1 MKIEYEINGFDY
13 EYEPESEDLEYCL
26 ALALTDVLRIE
37 SSKEVISAL
46 RKVISEYD
54 LASNK
59 MIVEDCKSELKEL
72 LEGDAIEQ
80 YKKDFDYSVRR

>member
-13 EYEPESEDLEYCL
+13 EYEPESETAEYCL
-26 ALALTDVLRIE
+26 ALALTDVLGIE

-46 RKVISEYD
+46 KKVISEYD
-54 LASNK
+54 LTSNK
-59 MIVEDCKSELKEL
+59 AIVEDCKSELKEL

>member
-13 EYEPESEDLEYCL
+13 EYEPEIETAEYCL
-26 ALALTDVLRIE
+26 ALALTNVLGIE

-46 RKVISEYD
+46 TKVISEYD
-54 LASNK
+54 LTSNK
-59 MIVEDCKSELKEL
+59 TIVEDCKSELKEL
-72 LEGDAIEQ
+72 LEDDAIEQ